1 MKPADV
7 LDHAQVKP
15 AEASE
20 QPLYCLITPLL
31 VVPYRNGLAPNH
43 AWRII
48 SLTLQ
53 HDCNHMDRLYRL
65 RGPLQRPC
73 LAALLLLSPKTQP
86 KSFYLLAIFQC
97 RHQTS
102 NFSRPMIGRL
112 GGQVTLAAGLSS
124 LFGHLQQESRAC
136 RQAEG
141 TVRQGEGR
149 AGA

>member
-102 NFSRPMIGRL
+102 NFSRPMIGSRKIS
-112 GGQVTLAAGLSS
+112 GASNAGWVVIFVWTSAAREQSM
-124 LFGHLQQESRAC
+124 
-136 RQAEG
+136 QA
-141 TVRQGEGR
+141 GR
-149 AGA
+149 GDSQAGRG